1 MSRSS
6 SGMSLSSSL
15 LASLNRVGLGGVA
28 HSKDSDLGVYVSG
41 YNEEEED
48 KEQDIAGDEVME
60 MSLHQKFNQLHYQDP
75 KQPYPKKSQ
84 SLYLFIK

>member
-28 HSKDSDLGVYVSG
+28 SSKDCDVGVYVSG

-48 KEQDIAGDEVME
+48 KEQDIVGDEVME
-60 MSLHQKFNQLHYQDP
+60 MSLQQKFNQLHYQDP

-84 SLYLFIK
+84 SLYLFFK